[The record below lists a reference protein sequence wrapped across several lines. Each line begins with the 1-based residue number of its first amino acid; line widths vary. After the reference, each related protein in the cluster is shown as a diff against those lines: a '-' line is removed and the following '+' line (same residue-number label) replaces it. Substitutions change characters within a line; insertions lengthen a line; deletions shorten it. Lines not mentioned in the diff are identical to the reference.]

1 MCNSIECMIY
11 EHFYFQYREK
21 LIKESAQLFIRRK
34 QLIRELATY
43 IYPITEVFIYIH
55 STPVIWLHYEIFFL

>member
-1 MCNSIECMIY
+1 MIY

-43 IYPITEVFIYIH
+43 IYPITEVFIYIQ
-55 STPVIWLHYEIFFL
+55 STPVI